1 MPVLDRAP
9 LVAAPA
15 PPPEP
20 VAPTPPRR
28 SASAAEGRPHAGAR
42 AAEVE
47 HLGSRSASPVTPR
60 PESGDANERAALLLH
75 LRQFADAD
83 GTLPVEF
90 DGLVRESFGRLLAGV
105 GPA

>member
-20 VAPTPPRR
+20 VAPTPQPDR
-28 SASAAEGRPHAGAR
+28 STAAAEGRTHAGAR
-42 AAEVE
+42 RREVE
-47 HLGSRSASPVTPR
+47 HLGARGLSRDAAPD
-60 PESGDANERAALLLH
+60 SGDPKERAAILLH
-75 LRQFADAD
+75 LRQFADAN

-90 DGLVRESFGRLLAGV
+90 DALVRESFGRLLAGT